1 MRNLVVRR
9 PGTGGGEGAPAVVIQ
24 GHVDIVCEK
33 NSDTVHDF
41 FTDPLKLRTDGP
53 WLKATG
59 TTLGSDNGIG
69 VATALALL
77 DLPATQK
84 LPPLECLFT
93 VDEETGLT
101 GAFELDASML
111 TGRTMLNLDTEEW
124 GALYVGCA
132 GGGDSTLTL
141 ARDLEPAPAGLE
153 ALELR
158 LTGLMGGHSG
168 CNIHEYRGNG
178 VIMGARVVKKLL
190 GELGADALHLA
201 SFRGGDKRNAIPREA
216 FATVLVAPARRAAA
230 EAVVA
235 AELAALKLEYGAK
248 EANLKLDLAAA
259 DATPEQCLGQGA
271 AQALLDLVTALPNG
285 PQKFSHAVEGLVET
299 STNVASVKLAGDD
312 LAVTCST
319 RSSLQVPLENVR
331 DQIRTLATLCG
342 AKAVVQDEAYPGW
355 APNLDSEVLGVAK
368 DVLGEVLGKEPEVLA
383 IHAGLECG

>member
-1 MRNLVVRR
+1 MHCNLVNESLTVNRR
-9 PGTGGGEGAPAVVIQ
+9 
-24 GHVDIVCEK
+24 K

-41 FTDPLKLRTDGP
+41 FTDPLVLRTDGP

-101 GAFELDASML
+101 GAFELDGSML

-168 CNIHEYRGNG
+168 TC
-178 VIMGARVVKKLL
+178 A
-190 GELGADALHLA
+190 
-201 SFRGGDKRNAIPREA
+201 
-216 FATVLVAPARRAAA
+216 APARGKGGTDRQTKPQ
-230 EAVVA
+230 AVI
-235 AELAALKLEYGAK
+235 L
-248 EANLKLDLAAA
+248 
-259 DATPEQCLGQGA
+259 
-271 AQALLDLVTALPNG
+271 
-285 PQKFSHAVEGLVET
+285 T
-299 STNVASVKLAGDD
+299 STVGTAS
-312 LAVTCST
+312 SW
-319 RSSLQVPLENVR
+319 VR
-331 DQIRTLATLCG
+331 A
-342 AKAVVQDEAYPGW
+342 W
-355 APNLDSEVLGVAK
+355 
-368 DVLGEVLGKEPEVLA
+368 
-383 IHAGLECG
+383 

>member
-1 MRNLVVRR
+1 MRLCGRAGAGRRLTGGLALARPSKHEEQVLAWIKQYADARGLEWTEDAVRNLVVRR

-24 GHVDIVCEK
+24 GHVDVVTEK

-101 GAFELDASML
+101 GAFELDGSML

-132 GGGDSTLTL
+132 GGGDSTVTL

-168 CNIHEYRGNG
+168 TC
-178 VIMGARVVKKLL
+178 A
-190 GELGADALHLA
+190 
-201 SFRGGDKRNAIPREA
+201 
-216 FATVLVAPARRAAA
+216 APAR
-230 EAVVA
+230 
-235 AELAALKLEYGAK
+235 
-248 EANLKLDLAAA
+248 
-259 DATPEQCLGQGA
+259 
-271 AQALLDLVTALPNG
+271 
-285 PQKFSHAVEGLVET
+285 
-299 STNVASVKLAGDD
+299 
-312 LAVTCST
+312 
-319 RSSLQVPLENVR
+319 
-331 DQIRTLATLCG
+331 
-342 AKAVVQDEAYPGW
+342 
-355 APNLDSEVLGVAK
+355 
-368 DVLGEVLGKEPEVLA
+368 GKGGTDRQTKPK
-383 IHAGLECG
+383 G